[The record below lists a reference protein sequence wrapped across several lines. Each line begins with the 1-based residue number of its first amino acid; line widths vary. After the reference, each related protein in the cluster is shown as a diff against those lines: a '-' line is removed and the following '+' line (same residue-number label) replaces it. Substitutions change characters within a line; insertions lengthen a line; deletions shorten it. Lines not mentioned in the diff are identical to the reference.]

1 MIHLIFFFF
10 IQQYCLEEGVN
21 LLNDEDFV
29 IHLDEE
35 TVLTE
40 DAVRGILNFVSD
52 NKHAIGQGRFYKF
65 WLAHGSIFCLKRF
78 ISTDINT
85 IMFYRLNHLW
95 NSTTTCL
102 FKLQNYSSKSTV
114 YRCRFYEGG

>member
-1 MIHLIFFFF
+1 MIHLNFVFF

-52 NKHAIGQGRFYKF
+52 NKHVIGQGRF
-65 WLAHGSIFCLKRF
+65 
-78 ISTDINT
+78 
-85 IMFYRLNHLW
+85 
-95 NSTTTCL
+95 
-102 FKLQNYSSKSTV
+102 
-114 YRCRFYEGG
+114 